1 MAQCIGR
8 KGEGRNVLEG
18 RNDLALLLDVDTVL
32 CKLSVYCVELFC
44 CNFSP
49 SRIDGQVPVGM
60 LFLFIVD
67 GSKCR
72 WVHDSPGDEKLKS
85 KRSTNQGCWRPI
97 HPTQNVS
104 SRHRQ
109 RSHTCFGC
117 LAARCWHKLAEK
129 RDKSEITHANDP
141 SLVSH
146 LGDVSAE
153 V

>member
-49 SRIDGQVPVGM
+49 SRIDGQMPVGM

-72 WVHDSPGDEKLKS
+72 WVHDSPGDEKLRVRGVLTKGVGGLFIQHKTS
-85 KRSTNQGCWRPI
+85 APAIDKG
-97 HPTQNVS
+97 PTRASGVSLLAAGTS
-104 SRHRQ
+104 SR
-109 RSHTCFGC
+109 
-117 LAARCWHKLAEK
+117 K
-129 RDKSEITHANDP
+129 RGTK
-141 SLVSH
+141 VK
-146 LGDVSAE
+146 
-153 V
+153 